1 MLEWIAEN
9 EEHTACKL
17 TISEGKFH
25 QVKRMFLA
33 LGNEVVFLKRL
44 AIGSLYLDENLQL
57 GEYRE
62 LSADELALRL

>member
-1 MLEWIAEN
+1 MQIDDKRRKVSPSEEN
-9 EEHTACKL
+9 VF
-17 TISEGKFH
+17 I
-25 QVKRMFLA
+25 A

-62 LSADELALRL
+62 LSADELALLL